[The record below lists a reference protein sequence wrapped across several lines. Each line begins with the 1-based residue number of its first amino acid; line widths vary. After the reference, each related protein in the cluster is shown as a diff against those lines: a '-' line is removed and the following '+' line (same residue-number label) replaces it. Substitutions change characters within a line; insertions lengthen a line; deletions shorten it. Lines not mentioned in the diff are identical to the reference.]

1 MSVRNVSRMMITAVF
16 LAVMAVSAMGCGP
29 TRESQENM
37 ARNLEQAQEP
47 HLQPARQELLPPPG
61 NDPRLN
67 R

>member
-1 MSVRNVSRMMITAVF
+1 MPVRNVSRFSLIAI
-16 LAVMAVSAMGCGP
+16 LGVMLFSAAACGP

-37 ARNLEQAQEP
+37 ARNVEQAQDP
-47 HLQPARQELLPPPG
+47 HMQPARQDLLPPPG

>member
-1 MSVRNVSRMMITAVF
+1 MKRTVIIGMLSVVF
-16 LAVMAVSAMGCGP
+16 LGGLTACGP

-47 HLQPARQELLPPPG
+47 AGNPARQDLLPPPG

-67 R
+67 P